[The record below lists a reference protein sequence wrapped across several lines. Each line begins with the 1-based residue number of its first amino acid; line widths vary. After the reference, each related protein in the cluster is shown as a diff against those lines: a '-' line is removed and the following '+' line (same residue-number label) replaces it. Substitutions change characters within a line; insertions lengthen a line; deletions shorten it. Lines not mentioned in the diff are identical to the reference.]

1 MSRYASPN
9 GKFRFQSPLKQST
22 PIQLELKKPEPV
34 TLPPPPPPP
43 PASLPVYNIPTLPL
57 EMIKEIVVPQKV
69 EEANDK
75 WERAMKVEAKG
86 ANIILDTKPTVSFTD
101 GKLVRTRRVLT
112 KAVDTEGSVLQ
123 AQKPQYS
130 YVRFGTIFLHKLQL
144 QTKSTLNFK
153 RGESLLASIKELPPK
168 PVSCL
173 MQQYVLNFL
182 QTGVMNWE
190 SYSKISVDEKLFF
203 EHGLRV
209 GNLLDVLQNKFT
221 SSMEKDNET
230 IEFEELKER
239 FMDGDDDPAF
249 LRKFR
254 RLIIRFI
261 NDGRLTNS
269 IGTTLLMQVSAL

>member
-9 GKFRFQSPLKQST
+9 GKFRFQSPSKQ
-22 PIQLELKKPEPV
+22 PPVIQVEIKKAEPV
-34 TLPPPPPPP
+34 PIPPPPPP
-43 PASLPVYNIPTLPL
+43 PAPLPVYIPMLPL
-57 EMIKEIVVPQKV
+57 ESIKEIVVPQKV
-69 EEANDK
+69 EDANDK

-101 GKLVRTRRVLT
+101 GKLVRTRRVFT
-112 KAVDTEGSVLQ
+112 KAVDESGSVLQ
-123 AQKPQYS
+123 TSKPAYS

-153 RGESLLASIKELPPK
+153 RGESTLATIKELPPK

-173 MQQYVLNFL
+173 MQQYALNFL
-182 QTGVMNWE
+182 QTGVMDWNT
-190 SYSKISVDEKLFF
+190 YYKNSVDERLYF
-203 EHGLRV
+203 EHALKCA
-209 GNLLDVLQNKFT
+209 NLLDVLQNKFT
-221 SSMEKDNET
+221 SSAEKDQET
-230 IEFEELKER
+230 IEFDELKER
-239 FMDGDDDPAF
+239 FMDGEDEPGF

-269 IGTTLLMQVSAL
+269 IGTSLLMQVSAL

>member
-9 GKFRFQSPLKQST
+9 GKFRFQSPSKQ
-22 PIQLELKKPEPV
+22 PAIQFEIKKAEPV
-34 TLPPPPPPP
+34 PLPPPPPPP
-43 PASLPVYNIPTLPL
+43 VYVPNLPL
-57 EMIKEIVVPQKV
+57 EPVKEIVISKRV
-69 EEANDK
+69 EDANEK
-75 WERAMKVEAKG
+75 WDRAVAVEAKG
-86 ANIILDTKPTVSFTD
+86 ASIITDTKPSVSFTD

-112 KAVDTEGSVLQ
+112 KAVDDSGSVLQ
-123 AQKPQYS
+123 AQKPAFS

-182 QTGVMNWE
+182 QTGKMDWD
-190 SYSKISVDEKLFF
+190 SYSKISVDEKLYF

-221 SSMEKDNET
+221 SSLEKDNES
-230 IEFEELKER
+230 IEFDELKAQ
-239 FMDGDDDPAF
+239 FMDGENDPVF

-261 NDGRLTNS
+261 NDGRLLHS
-269 IGTTLLMQVSAL
+269 IGTSLLMQVSAL

>member
-1 MSRYASPN
+1 
-9 GKFRFQSPLKQST
+9 
-22 PIQLELKKPEPV
+22 
-34 TLPPPPPPP
+34 
-43 PASLPVYNIPTLPL
+43 
-57 EMIKEIVVPQKV
+57 MIKEIVVPQKV

-123 AQKPQYS
+123 AQKPAYS